1 VNTVNL
7 VWSIALSVVGITG
20 IFIAGK
26 KNMWGWF
33 IGLSA
38 QVLWI
43 IFAIVTAQYGFI
55 LSAIAYGWVYGTNWL
70 KWRKEHRKADENKA
84 LTLAN

>member
-1 VNTVNL
+1 MNTVNL
-7 VWSIALSVVGITG
+7 VWSIALSIIGITG
-20 IFIAGK
+20 IFIAGR

-38 QVLWI
+38 QLLWI

-55 LSAIAYGWVYGTNWL
+55 LSALAYGWVYGNNWL
-70 KWRKEHRKADENKA
+70 KWRREKRE
-84 LTLAN
+84 LAITTP